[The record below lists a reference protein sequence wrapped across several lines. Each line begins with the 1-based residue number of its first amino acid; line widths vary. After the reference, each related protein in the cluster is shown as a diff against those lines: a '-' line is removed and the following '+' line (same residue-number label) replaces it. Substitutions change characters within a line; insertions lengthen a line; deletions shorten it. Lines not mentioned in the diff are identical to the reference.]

1 MIRIENLR
9 KEFDKGVVALDSINL
24 TFDEGSF
31 IALLGPSGCGKTT
44 TLNCIAGLLEP
55 TSGSIFF
62 DDRDVTNLAPKDRN
76 IGMTGCPV
84 NSPAV
89 SSSEF
94 RWRALWSRNP
104 RCCCWT
110 SRCPTWMPA

>member
-55 TSGSIFF
+55 TSGSIYF

-76 IGMTGCPV
+76 IGI
-84 NSPAV
+84 SPHESHRQHRLLAQA
-89 SSSEF
+89 EGHAQG
-94 RWRALWSRNP
+94 RTP
-104 RCCCWT
+104 
-110 SRCPTWMPA
+110 

>member
-44 TLNCIAGLLEP
+44 KV
-55 TSGSIFF
+55 GS
-62 DDRDVTNLAPKDRN
+62 
-76 IGMTGCPV
+76 
-84 NSPAV
+84 
-89 SSSEF
+89 
-94 RWRALWSRNP
+94 
-104 RCCCWT
+104 
-110 SRCPTWMPA
+110 

>member
-62 DDRDVTNLAPKDRN
+62 DDRDVTNLAPR
-76 IGMTGCPV
+76 TVTSVWCS
-84 NSPAV
+84 SPTP
-89 SSSEF
+89 SI
-94 RWRALWSRNP
+94 
-104 RCCCWT
+104 
-110 SRCPTWMPA
+110 PT